1 MPKKIKKEKE
11 LKFKNSEKKFI
22 NVNNVHYY
30 FIALFIILVCI
41 CVGVG
46 VYRYLED
53 SYHVNSSNAVE
64 RLIYSEKVDEGY
76 NVYYV
81 IRNDKGEVYAT
92 FSTPNNSDEKKWGE
106 DKFLDYNEE
115 IYDMQIFMNTY
126 GELLD
131 FNIEEYNEYK
141 DEDFKCATIEERIE
155 DLHEAF
161 KDNNVKAII
170 TVIGGYNVNQ
180 ILEYIDY
187 KLIQENPKI
196 ICGFSD
202 NTALV
207 NAIHA
212 KTNMVTYLGVQFF
225 SFGMKYGF
233 EYSMEYFKKMFFE
246 NEKIEVLSSKKWSN
260 DKWLKNQEDRKFID
274 NEGMKVINKG
284 EAEGKIIGGNLCTL
298 NLLQGTE
305 YMPDLDNSVLFIED
319 DGETGKAFIK
329 EFDRNLQSLLHC
341 AKRKRIKVLVIGRAE
356 QISEMNY
363 DKWKKII
370 ETKS

>member
-1 MPKKIKKEKE
+1 MTMKIIPKKLKIGDEIRVIAPSRSMNVLKEDVIKLAIK
-11 LKFKNSEKKFI
+11 
-22 NVNNVHYY
+22 
-30 FIALFIILVCI
+30 
-41 CVGVG
+41 
-46 VYRYLED
+46 
-53 SYHVNSSNAVE
+53 
-64 RLIYSEKVDEGY
+64 RL
-76 NVYYV
+76 
-81 IRNDKGEVYAT
+81 
-92 FSTPNNSDEKKWGE
+92 
-106 DKFLDYNEE
+106 EE
-115 IYDMQIFMNTY
+115 IGLKVTFGKNVMK
-126 GELLD
+126 
-131 FNIEEYNEYK
+131 YK

-202 NTALV
+202 ITALV
-207 NAIHA
+207 NAIYA
-212 KTNMVTYLGVQFF
+212 KTDVVTYLGVQFF

-246 NEKIEVLSSKKWSN
+246 NEKIEVLPSRQWSN
-260 DKWLKNQEDRKFID
+260 DKWLKNQEQRKFIK
-274 NEGMKVINKG
+274 NEGMKIINKG

-305 YMPDLDNSVLFIED
+305 YMPDLANSILFIED

-341 AKRKRIKVLVIGRAE
+341 AKGKKIKGLVIGRAE
-356 QISEMNY
+356 QVSEMNY
-363 DKWKKII
+363 DKWKKIVESKSELQNIPIIVNADIGHTTPILTFPIGGNANIVANDKKI
-370 ETKS
+370 EIKFND

>member
-1 MPKKIKKEKE
+1 MKIVPKKLKLGDEVRIIAPSRSMKILKEDVIK
-11 LKFKNSEKKFI
+11 
-22 NVNNVHYY
+22 
-30 FIALFIILVCI
+30 IATQ
-41 CVGVG
+41 
-46 VYRYLED
+46 
-53 SYHVNSSNAVE
+53 
-64 RLIYSEKVDEGY
+64 RL
-76 NVYYV
+76 
-81 IRNDKGEVYAT
+81 
-92 FSTPNNSDEKKWGE
+92 
-106 DKFLDYNEE
+106 EE
-115 IYDMQIFMNTY
+115 IGLKVTFGKNVMKYQN
-126 GELLD
+126 
-131 FNIEEYNEYK
+131 
-141 DEDFKCATIEERIE
+141 EDFKCATIEERIE

-161 KDNNVKAII
+161 KDKNVKAII

-202 NTALV
+202 ITALV
-207 NAIHA
+207 NAIYS
-212 KTNMVTYLGVQFF
+212 KTNIVTYLGVQFF

-246 NEKIEVLSSKKWSN
+246 NEEIEVLPSKQWSN
-260 DKWLKNQEDRKFID
+260 DKWLKNQDDRKFIN
-274 NEGMKVINKG
+274 NEGMKVINRG

-305 YMPDLDNSVLFIED
+305 YMPDLDNSILFIED

-341 AKRKRIKVLVIGRAE
+341 AKGKKINGLVIGRAE
-356 QISEMNY
+356 QVSEMNY

-370 ETKS
+370 ESKAKLQNIPIIINADIGHTTPIFTFPIGGNANIVANDKKIEIKFKD